1 MADLQTRQQQSAER
15 WMARRQQG
23 PQSGRGTGPAHT
35 PSHKHEPKPELRREK
50 NIPIFSE
57 LFGLQVRF
65 ASD

>member
-23 PQSGRGTGPAHT
+23 PQSGRGTGPA
-35 PSHKHEPKPELRREK
+35 ELRREK